1 MAELLPGERE
11 TEFKS
16 SATKKKKN
24 PKNKSQTPRL
34 RTSDVQKEAPSS
46 LSVTHRVSSGS
57 DSIITRGQAGH
68 PAEPGSW
75 GRTLARTNVVMPSAS

>member
-1 MAELLPGERE
+1 
-11 TEFKS
+11 
-16 SATKKKKN
+16 
-24 PKNKSQTPRL
+24 
-34 RTSDVQKEAPSS
+34 VQKEAPSS